1 MQADDVVTTHGQSA
15 LDTAHIHSQPA
26 LDTAYIAGHPD
37 VNTTYTPGQHDVDAT
52 YIDGHPAVDTTYT
65 DSHPAVDTTYIPG
78 HPAVDTTYTDGHPTS
93 DTTFIAGHPDV
104 DTTYLHVTVSYVN
117 LFTKEKGRFFGDHPD
132 HIVSYSDI
140 DADECA
146 RRCLRGFGSYDGV
159 SRVCSSFN
167 HRPAGS
173 PEGGSARC
181 WLRSSAKDIAGSPGP
196 EWDSWPHRNYYQRKG
211 LKKKWRDDLRCGWGY
226 PAEDGN
232 TAECDPDG
240 KAPCCSLA
248 KWCGGSINHCNC
260 PGCIDF
266 KKYKGRTVNIWRIR

>member
-1 MQADDVVTTHGQSA
+1 
-15 LDTAHIHSQPA
+15 
-26 LDTAYIAGHPD
+26 
-37 VNTTYTPGQHDVDAT
+37 VD
-52 YIDGHPAVDTTYT
+52 
-65 DSHPAVDTTYIPG
+65 
-78 HPAVDTTYTDGHPTS
+78 
-93 DTTFIAGHPDV
+93 
-104 DTTYLHVTVSYVN
+104 
-117 LFTKEKGRFFGDHPD
+117 LFSKEKGRFFGDHPD

-211 LKKKWRDDLRCGWGY
+211 KYVFFWPICVAFRDFQPQNVLRSEDSLLWCWNFEMNGPVQYMSYMCTFEQFFEKW
-226 PAEDGN
+226 
-232 TAECDPDG
+232 
-240 KAPCCSLA
+240 
-248 KWCGGSINHCNC
+248 
-260 PGCIDF
+260 
-266 KKYKGRTVNIWRIR
+266 